1 MSVSCRM
8 VYYEE
13 EVRLSKTINNQRVL
27 LLGYDLLESCT
38 ASKPNAQQG
47 RFQRILGRGEQVK

>member
-1 MSVSCRM
+1 M